1 MTEVHPI
8 EAESYRIMR
17 SRIDLSALPP
27 LTRAVT
33 ERIIHATADFDYVT
47 DLVCDEMA
55 LAAGVEA
62 LRRDAP
68 VIADVAMVASGIT
81 GYPVICRIGDS
92 LCARLARTAN
102 ITLSAA
108 AVRLAHGEAGPGA
121 VWLVGC
127 APTALAEI
135 MSRQVEPALVIG
147 VPVGF
152 VGAADAK
159 DSLRASGLPALS
171 NISEK
176 GGSAV
181 AVAAFNALLRIAWQ
195 AREGILMTPPPL
207 LLAAHGTS
215 DQAGV
220 DAFAALAERVGKL
233 AADGTRVAGGFIEL
247 SAPALRE
254 AVADLAAASP
264 GPPAAAG
271 GKASIV
277 AVPLMLSAAGH
288 AKGDIPAALARERT
302 RHPAVR
308 FTYARPLGP
317 HADLVSLLARRVD
330 AEGINTPAVLLVG
343 RGSTDPDANADVV
356 KTARLLWEG
365 RDYPLAETAF
375 VSLARPDV
383 TEGLERCRLLG
394 ARQIVVARYF
404 LFPGVLPDRV
414 AEQAAGYAAAHPGL
428 DIRCADVL
436 GDCDEIAAL
445 VYERYQEAL
454 SGDIR
459 MNCDVCVYRI
469 AMPGFE
475 HRVGAPQ
482 HPHDHPHDHVH
493 AHG

>member
-1 MTEVHPI
+1 
-8 EAESYRIMR
+8 
-17 SRIDLSALPP
+17 
-27 LTRAVT
+27 
-33 ERIIHATADFDYVT
+33 
-47 DLVCDEMA
+47 
-55 LAAGVEA
+55 
-62 LRRDAP
+62 
-68 VIADVAMVASGIT
+68 
-81 GYPVICRIGDS
+81 
-92 LCARLARTAN
+92 
-102 ITLSAA
+102 
-108 AVRLAHGEAGPGA
+108 
-121 VWLVGC
+121 
-127 APTALAEI
+127 
-135 MSRQVEPALVIG
+135 
-147 VPVGF
+147 
-152 VGAADAK
+152 
-159 DSLRASGLPALS
+159 
-171 NISEK
+171 
-176 GGSAV
+176 
-181 AVAAFNALLRIAWQ
+181 
-195 AREGILMTPPPL
+195 MTPPPL

-445 VYERYQEAL
+445 VYARYQEAL
-454 SGDIR
+454 FGDIR

-482 HPHDHPHDHVH
+482 HPHDHPHDHIH

>member
-1 MTEVHPI
+1 
-8 EAESYRIMR
+8 
-17 SRIDLSALPP
+17 
-27 LTRAVT
+27 
-33 ERIIHATADFDYVT
+33 
-47 DLVCDEMA
+47 
-55 LAAGVEA
+55 
-62 LRRDAP
+62 
-68 VIADVAMVASGIT
+68 
-81 GYPVICRIGDS
+81 
-92 LCARLARTAN
+92 
-102 ITLSAA
+102 
-108 AVRLAHGEAGPGA
+108 
-121 VWLVGC
+121 
-127 APTALAEI
+127 
-135 MSRQVEPALVIG
+135 
-147 VPVGF
+147 
-152 VGAADAK
+152 
-159 DSLRASGLPALS
+159 
-171 NISEK
+171 
-176 GGSAV
+176 
-181 AVAAFNALLRIAWQ
+181 
-195 AREGILMTPPPL
+195 
-207 LLAAHGTS
+207 
-215 DQAGV
+215 
-220 DAFAALAERVGKL
+220 
-233 AADGTRVAGGFIEL
+233 
-247 SAPALRE
+247 
-254 AVADLAAASP
+254 
-264 GPPAAAG
+264 
-271 GKASIV
+271 
-277 AVPLMLSAAGH
+277 VPLMLSAAGH

-330 AEGINTPAVLLVG
+330 ACGANAPAVLLVG

-445 VYERYQEAL
+445 VYARYQEAL

-482 HPHDHPHDHVH
+482 HPHDHPHDHVP

>member
-1 MTEVHPI
+1 VTP
-8 EAESYRIMR
+8 
-17 SRIDLSALPP
+17 LS
-27 LTRAVT
+27 
-33 ERIIHATADFDYVT
+33 
-47 DLVCDEMA
+47 
-55 LAAGVEA
+55 
-62 LRRDAP
+62 
-68 VIADVAMVASGIT
+68 
-81 GYPVICRIGDS
+81 
-92 LCARLARTAN
+92 
-102 ITLSAA
+102 
-108 AVRLAHGEAGPGA
+108 
-121 VWLVGC
+121 
-127 APTALAEI
+127 
-135 MSRQVEPALVIG
+135 EP
-147 VPVGF
+147 
-152 VGAADAK
+152 K
-159 DSLRASGLPALS
+159 PA
-171 NISEK
+171 
-176 GGSAV
+176 
-181 AVAAFNALLRIAWQ
+181 
-195 AREGILMTPPPL
+195 L
-207 LLAAHGTS
+207 LLAAHGTR

-233 AADGTRVAGGFIEL
+233 AAADGTRVAGGFIEL

-264 GPPAAAG
+264 GPM
-271 GKASIV
+271 V

-288 AKGDIPAALARERT
+288 AKGDIPAALTRERT

-317 HADLVSLLARRVD
+317 HPALIDLLAARIAAVAGD
-330 AEGINTPAVLLVG
+330 TPPAVLLVG

-383 TEGLERCRLLG
+383 AEGLERCRLLG
-394 ARQIVVARYF
+394 AGLPGAGLPGAGLPGARRIVVARYF

-414 AEQAAGYAAAHPGL
+414 AEQAAAYAAAHPEL
-428 DIRCADVL
+428 DIRYTDVL

-445 VYERYQEAL
+445 VYERYHEAL

-475 HRVGAPQ
+475 QRVGEPQ

-493 AHG
+493 DFPHPRARAHG

>member
-1 MTEVHPI
+1 
-8 EAESYRIMR
+8 
-17 SRIDLSALPP
+17 
-27 LTRAVT
+27 
-33 ERIIHATADFDYVT
+33 
-47 DLVCDEMA
+47 
-55 LAAGVEA
+55 
-62 LRRDAP
+62 
-68 VIADVAMVASGIT
+68 
-81 GYPVICRIGDS
+81 
-92 LCARLARTAN
+92 
-102 ITLSAA
+102 
-108 AVRLAHGEAGPGA
+108 
-121 VWLVGC
+121 
-127 APTALAEI
+127 
-135 MSRQVEPALVIG
+135 
-147 VPVGF
+147 
-152 VGAADAK
+152 
-159 DSLRASGLPALS
+159 
-171 NISEK
+171 
-176 GGSAV
+176 
-181 AVAAFNALLRIAWQ
+181 
-195 AREGILMTPPPL
+195 MTPPPL
-207 LLAAHGTS
+207 LLAAHGTT

-220 DAFAALAERVGKL
+220 DAFAALAGRVGKL
-233 AADGTRVAGGFIEL
+233 AAADGVRVAGGFIEL

-254 AVADLAAASP
+254 AVADLAAGGQASM
-264 GPPAAAG
+264 
-271 GKASIV
+271 V

-288 AKGDIPAALARERT
+288 AKGDIPAALTRERT

-308 FTYARPLGP
+308 FTYARSLGP
-317 HADLVSLLARRVD
+317 HADLVSLLAQRVD
-330 AEGINTPAVLLVG
+330 AEGAPSPAVLVVG

-475 HRVGAPQ
+475 HRVGEPQ

-493 AHG
+493 DFPHPQARAHG